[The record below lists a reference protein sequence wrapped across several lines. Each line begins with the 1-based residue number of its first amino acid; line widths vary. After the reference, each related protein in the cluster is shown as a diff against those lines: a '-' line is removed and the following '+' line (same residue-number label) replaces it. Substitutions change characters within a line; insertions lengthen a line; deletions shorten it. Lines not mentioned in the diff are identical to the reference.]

1 MFFSTGFKTKCKDA
15 HVIFV
20 FDELQPDSRTF
31 FTNNDFARYL
41 VQGMDGSAA
50 VTLLTIITSK
60 SKSTNPK
67 PNFSVIFNSTKKAE
81 LTSDMWLRRTEST
94 WTMQDLVHVC
104 NEKKSRVVLI
114 GVNLRRSSFF
124 ESLFRDLQFN
134 EMSKTRLNR
143 RASNLKTYN
152 ISYNIAHQNRE
163 KKAGHMTKRIN
174 NVAAKDR
181 LVQHTVTRYE
191 NAEQFQNSYTFLK
204 NDVCHFPR
212 ISSVKYITN
221 GLCTT
226 TYNNCPGYFE
236 QRQTGIALSSR
247 IPSVKYVTNGLCSAT
262 YNNCPGYF
270 EQRQNEIALSLEID
284 EYSWK
289 SFLFLKPHHEAKE
302 RAIEHLDW
310 GSSMI
315 ICSEHGMTPFMV
327 RNKREAKF
335 FSQLI
340 VKYLPN
346 FYNGHGMDRN
356 LDIDEINMMIG
367 LKRSKATIGRR
378 FSWGEHKDLLY
389 SHWGP
394 GQPRDTSIKECVY
407 WKFKR
412 NGGRLWFVDQGWFT
426 FSCGKKSA
434 SVLSCNQNVLPSNHP
449 PLLRTFQE
457 EKHLPDVL
465 ERGAFSTIKE
475 GEAGGTI
482 IVGMLSLTT
491 LTSGVSTEKIGENP
505 LNISR
510 MILGESGI
518 MSRNEIELLFK
529 HLHSL
534 YFPCRSKG
542 TYSPFVSRVIPF
554 SQVCN
559 GAIDCPTGED
569 EDSCSSFN
577 DVSCSPTPFSCKS
590 GQCVPLEAKC
600 DLIKDCQD
608 GSDEEDCELDC
619 PHRQCPSGRCLPKSW
634 FSDGQEDCDD
644 GFDEGSN
651 GSSIDT
657 CVFICNRS
665 KCITRAMLNDS
676 VVDCQGPEGHL
687 DETLG
692 ALESMNCSQTGEMTF
707 KNNWA
712 PKCVLVRDNFGEL
725 IGCRDFQHLAD
736 CSNFS
741 CPINF
746 VKCPESFCIPLS
758 YVGDG
763 KQDCDYGEDEEER
776 SMLSIKNFFLCNFG
790 SEQRVPLSAIC
801 DGKKDCALGQDE
813 LECGI
818 QCSPGFICLPGAIMA
833 YNISEILTPQLL
845 SFMDTQTRYLD
856 LSTVSIPEFFHIY
869 PRGRLH
875 YILTLNLSKC
885 DISTISINK
894 SATSSKNYNSL
905 YNERLGYKDFSMIQ
919 NVDLSHNGLTEIQ
932 GRSHFNK
939 MHHLRTLD
947 LSHNFQLRYISQ
959 DSFIGLKNL
968 EILDLSFTR
977 ISFLGKRTFEVLI
990 NLRNLSLKST
1000 GLTAINF
1007 VFPQSVRYLNFEG
1020 TKVSDISQDAFS
1032 NVRSLR
1038 ELLSPTYKLCCP
1050 VVLGAHIQSHA
1061 CHFSGDFI
1069 HSCDDLIEE
1078 PGLRTLLWIG
1088 CCATLVGN
1096 IITLVYRLT
1105 WDRAIVCKPYGLFVT
1120 NLGISDLMMGIYLMI
1135 ITVADATFKDM
1146 YVLHDYRWRHSHT
1159 CSIAGVVGTLSSITS
1174 TVFIALITVDR
1185 FLAVQYPYGEVRF
1198 TVRTMVAAVMITWV
1212 CGAVAASLPLM
1223 PFAQDWVI
1231 FSNSGMCLGLP
1242 FNEKRPPGW
1251 QYSAVMFVAVNL
1263 LLFIFIGIGQYRIF
1277 KKIREKRKRTKKH
1290 VNRSNRLSQNQR
1302 LQEIAVAKQLSLIV
1316 MTNFFCWFPIITMGI
1331 VALSGHDLDQVAY
1344 SLSATLI
1351 LPINSALNPV
1361 LYTLPALKKKLD
1373 DVRALKREV
1382 HKTREIRASLKLT
1395 RQDSS
1400 LGKKPYTRRML
1411 LFKSYRSVRAL
1422 RQVLLLTN
1430 KRGTFAES
1438 DLMIL
1443 YSKVYQHLVAYR
1455 RC

>member
-1 MFFSTGFKTKCKDA
+1 MGFSHLTQHMLNVNVRT
-15 HVIFV
+15 VNYR
-20 FDELQPDSRTF
+20 ELRFEYEALLKSVSAEEQPDST
-31 FTNNDFARYL
+31 TYDFNIKLARYL
-41 VQGMDGSAA
+41 VEGMDGNAI
-50 VTLLTIITSK
+50 VTLLTFSA
-60 SKSTNPK
+60 SKSTEPK
-67 PNFSVIFNSTKKAE
+67 TNFSAIFHSTKKAE
-81 LTSDMWLRRTEST
+81 ITSNMWHRRASST
-94 WTMQDLVHVC
+94 WTMQDLVYVC
-104 NEKKSRVVLI
+104 NETAYQVVLI
-114 GVNLRRSSFF
+114 GVNLRSSFF
-124 ESLFRDLQFN
+124 EPLLQELKFHEIKYIENTEAELFWL
-134 EMSKTRLNR
+134 LNFKVYVLCYNR
-143 RASNLKTYN
+143 TY
-152 ISYNIAHQNRE
+152 QNRE
-163 KKAGHMTKRIN
+163 NKAGRETKNTIYASAKQSKAQYT
-174 NVAAKDR
+174 VAN
-181 LVQHTVTRYE
+181 YE
-191 NAEQFQNSYTFLK
+191 NVDQFKNSFGYLQ
-204 NDVCHFPR
+204 NDVCRFPR
-212 ISSVKYITN
+212 MISLT
-221 GLCTT
+221 
-226 TYNNCPGYFE
+226 
-236 QRQTGIALSSR
+236 R
-247 IPSVKYVTNGLCSAT
+247 IFGTQHELCSAN
-262 YNNCPGYF
+262 YLCGEYLKLSKNRLDYF
-270 EQRQNEIALSLEID
+270 LEI
-284 EYSWK
+284 ERYSWK
-289 SFLFLKPHHEAKE
+289 SSLFLTHLWGDTESKIKN
-302 RAIEHLDW
+302 LDW
-310 GSSMI
+310 GSAKNVCSQNGMI
-315 ICSEHGMTPFMV
+315 PLII
-327 RNKREAKF
+327 RNKREAKM
-335 FSQLI
+335 FSQFISHHLQFSFD
-340 VKYLPN
+340 YLR
-346 FYNGHGMDRN
+346 YNELFIN
-356 LDIDEINMMIG
+356 EVNMMIG
-367 LKRSKATIGRR
+367 LKRSRESIGRR
-378 FSWGEHKDLLY
+378 FSWGEHKDLVY

-394 GQPRDTSIKECVY
+394 GQPRNTSIKEECVY
-407 WKFKR
+407 WKFKQ
-412 NGGRLWFVDQGWFT
+412 NGGGFGFVDQGWFT

-434 SVLSCNQNVLPSNHP
+434 SIALCNRNILPLNNA
-449 PLLRTFQE
+449 PLLWASQE
-457 EKHLPDVL
+457 ETNIPDVL
-465 ERGAFSTIKE
+465 EKGAFSAIKE

-491 LTSGVSTEKIGENP
+491 LTSGVSNEKMSENHF
-505 LNISR
+505 NISR
-510 MILGESGI
+510 TILGESGI

-534 YFPCRSKG
+534 YFPCRSKRS
-542 TYSPFVSRVIPF
+542 YSPFVSRVIPF
-554 SQVCN
+554 SQVCD
-559 GAIDCPTGED
+559 GAIDCPTGDD
-569 EDSCSSFN
+569 EDSCSGFN

-600 DLIKDCQD
+600 DLMKDCQD

-619 PHRQCPSGRCLPKSW
+619 PHRQCPSGRCIPKSW

-651 GSSIDT
+651 ASSIDT
-657 CVFICNRS
+657 CVIICNRS

-676 VVDCQGPEGHL
+676 VLDCQGPEGHL

-707 KNNWA
+707 INNWA

-725 IGCRDFQHLAD
+725 IGCRDFQHLAG
-736 CSNFS
+736 CSDFS
-741 CPINF
+741 CPRNF

-763 KQDCDYGEDEEER
+763 KQDCDYGEDEGEHPI
-776 SMLSIKNFFLCNFG
+776 MNINNFFLCDFR
-790 SEQRVPLSAIC
+790 SKQRVPISAIC

-813 LECGI
+813 LECEI
-818 QCSPGFICLPGAIMA
+818 HCSPGFICLPGAIMA

-856 LSTVSIPEFFHIY
+856 LSMVSIPDFFHMY

-875 YILTLNLSKC
+875 YLLTLNLSKC
-885 DISTISINK
+885 EISTISINK

-905 YNERLGYKDFSMIQ
+905 YSEQLGYKDFSMIQ
-919 NVDLSHNGLTEIQ
+919 NVDLSHNQLTEIQ

-959 DSFIGLKNL
+959 ESFIGLKHL

-990 NLRNLSLKST
+990 NLLKLSLKGT

-1007 VFPQSVRYLNFEG
+1007 VLPQNVTYLNFEG
-1020 TKVSDISQDAFS
+1020 TEISDISQDVFS
-1032 NVRSLR
+1032 NVKSLR
-1038 ELLSPTYKLCCP
+1038 ELLSPTFKLCCP
-1050 VVLGAHIQSHA
+1050 VVLGAHIQSHT
-1061 CHFSGDFI
+1061 CHFSGDSI

-1078 PGLRTLLWIG
+1078 PGLRVLLWIV
-1088 CCATLVGN
+1088 CSATLVGN
-1096 IITLVYRLT
+1096 IVTLVYRLT

-1120 NLGISDLMMGIYLMI
+1120 NLGMSDLMMGIYLMI

-1146 YVLHDYRWRHSHT
+1146 YVLHDYRWRHSHA

-1198 TVRTMVAAVMITWV
+1198 TVRTMVTAVVITWV
-1212 CGAVAASLPLM
+1212 YGAMAASLPM
-1223 PFAQDWVI
+1223 MSFAQDWGI

-1242 FNEKRPPGW
+1242 FNEKRPRGW
-1251 QYSAVMFVAVNL
+1251 QYSAVVFVAVNL

-1277 KKIREKRKRTKKH
+1277 KIIREKRKRTKKH

-1316 MTNFFCWFPIITMGI
+1316 MTNFFCWFPIITMAL
-1331 VALSGHDLDQVAY
+1331 VALSGHALDQVAY
-1344 SLSATLI
+1344 RLSATLI

-1361 LYTLPALKKKLD
+1361 LYTLPALKKKLGD
-1373 DVRALKREV
+1373 FRALKREV

-1395 RQDSS
+1395 RQKSS

-1422 RQVLLLTN
+1422 RQVLLTN

-1438 DLMIL
+1438 DLMML
-1443 YSKVYQHLVAYR
+1443 YRKVYQHLVAYS